1 MRWCVG
7 ACLAVLALG
16 GCGGSD
22 DRPDL
27 AASSTTLDEPAA
39 VETTRTTA
47 DDTPS
52 TSANTRMPRRM
63 TPTAFRTIPI
73 RADEI
78 DAAVANWDV
87 RLDTCVGPSGDGDDA
102 GATCTRIA
110 WEELFD
116 QMEVAQYYLLRL
128 VRPLRHG
135 ACHDSLASALDAVH
149 GFLSGATPTKVVWLD
164 EQQRPPSTFDLEAI
178 VDVVRP
184 VPARMR
190 EAGATTCSS

>member
-1 MRWCVG
+1 MRCIVG
-7 ACLAVLALG
+7 ACIAALVLS

-27 AASSTTLDEPAA
+27 AASSTTLDGPVA
-39 VETTRTTA
+39 VETTQTTA
-47 DDTPS
+47 DETLPTSKAQTSTRVTP
-52 TSANTRMPRRM
+52 RQ
-63 TPTAFRTIPI
+63 FRTIPI

-78 DAAVANWDV
+78 EAALANWDV
-87 RLDTCVGPSGDGDDA
+87 RLDRCVGPSGNGDDA
-102 GATCTRIA
+102 GATCTRAA

-116 QMEVAQYYLLRL
+116 QMDVAQYYLLRL

-135 ACHDSLASALDAVH
+135 ACHDSLASALDAVY
-149 GFLSGATPTKVVWLD
+149 GFLSGATPTEVVWLD
-164 EQQRPPSTFDLEAI
+164 EQQHPPSTFDLESI

-190 EAGATTCSS
+190 AAAATTCSS